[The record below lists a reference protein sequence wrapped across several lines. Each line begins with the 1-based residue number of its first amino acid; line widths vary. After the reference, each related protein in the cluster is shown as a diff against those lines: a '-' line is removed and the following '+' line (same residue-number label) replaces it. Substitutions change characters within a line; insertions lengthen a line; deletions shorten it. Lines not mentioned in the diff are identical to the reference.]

1 MPSIRPGNAVVF
13 SSLLYTTL
21 SPVTTPCAVIVILSS
36 VVSTFVES
44 PENDTVSLSVS
55 IVC

>member
-1 MPSIRPGNAVVF
+1 MPSIKPGNGFVF

-21 SPVTTPCAVIVILSS
+21 LPVSKACAVIVILSS

>member
-1 MPSIRPGNAVVF
+1 MRPGNGFVF

-21 SPVTTPCAVIVILSS
+21 SPVTKPCPVIVILS
-36 VVSTFVES
+36 VVVLTFVES

-55 IVC
+55 IVCW